1 MAAQLGKVE
10 KPDASTFQ
18 NKRKLLLVPLV
29 HGFPNQPKEGE
40 LLLQKYWVQMQSQ
53 VESLETQIGPITH
66 IYHENLTEN
75 GDVGLSKL
83 KSMGERSY
91 KFAISK
97 CQKQASLEAT
107 EDQDTLLEFV
117 DLQRCL
123 MIPLISNNIPTM
135 LQELYVENL
144 KNRYAHISN
153 RINESLGNDEVGIL
167 LINERHQ
174 VQFPTDV
181 EVFYVSPPAL
191 DEYRR
196 WLQSWLTSNQNQ
208 DSEDA
213 EIENSDQVKSKNGAD
228 T

>member
-1 MAAQLGKVE
+1 M
-10 KPDASTFQ
+10 D
-18 NKRKLLLVPLV
+18 
-29 HGFPNQPKEGE
+29 
-40 LLLQKYWVQMQSQ
+40 
-53 VESLETQIGPITH
+53 
-66 IYHENLTEN
+66 
-75 GDVGLSKL
+75 
-83 KSMGERSY
+83 ERSY

-97 CQKQASLEAT
+97 GANQASLEAT
-107 EDQDTLLEFV
+107 ENEDILLEFI

-123 MIPLISNNIPTM
+123 MIPLISDKVPGM
-135 LQELYVENL
+135 LQEMFLENL
-144 KNRYAHISN
+144 KNRYAYISN

-196 WLQSWLTSNQNQ
+196 WLQNWIVANQNQ
-208 DSEDA
+208 SSQGTENG
-213 EIENSDQVKSKNGAD
+213 NSDQSNSKDVKE

>member
-1 MAAQLGKVE
+1 MAAKLGKVE
-10 KPDASTFQ
+10 RPYASTFQ

-29 HGFPNQPKEGE
+29 HHFPNQPKEGE
-40 LLLQKYWVQMQSQ
+40 LLLQKYWVHMQSQ
-53 VESLETQIGPITH
+53 VKSLETQIGAITH

-83 KSMGERSY
+83 KSMNERSY

-97 CQKQASLEAT
+97 RQNQASLEAT
-107 EDQDTLLEFV
+107 ENEDILLELV

-123 MIPLISNNIPTM
+123 MIPLVSNKIANM
-135 LQELYVENL
+135 LQELYLENL
-144 KNRYAHISN
+144 KNRYAYISN
-153 RINESLGNDEVGIL
+153 HINESLGNDQIGIL

-174 VQFPTDV
+174 VQFPTDM

-196 WLQSWLTSNQNQ
+196 WLQNWLVANQNQ
-208 DSEDA
+208 GSQGTEN
-213 EIENSDQVKSKNGAD
+213 ENSDQANSKDVKE